1 MFHKISN
8 VKPLQNMLLFVEF
21 RDGTEVIYN
30 AEKLP
35 AVNELFNDLKN
46 NEIFSQVKVDIG
58 GYGISWNDDLDLAGE
73 EIWEN
78 GTVIKE
84 AVQISPGCACPTC
97 EQKITKN

>member
-21 RDGTEVIYN
+21 RDGTEIIYN
-30 AEKLP
+30 AERLP
-35 AVNELFNDLKN
+35 TANEIFNDLKN
-46 NEIFSQVKVDIG
+46 AEIFSQVKVDTG

-78 GTVIKE
+78 GIKIKE
-84 AVQISPGCACPTC
+84 PVQISTQCTCPTC
-97 EQKITKN
+97 GQKIPRQ